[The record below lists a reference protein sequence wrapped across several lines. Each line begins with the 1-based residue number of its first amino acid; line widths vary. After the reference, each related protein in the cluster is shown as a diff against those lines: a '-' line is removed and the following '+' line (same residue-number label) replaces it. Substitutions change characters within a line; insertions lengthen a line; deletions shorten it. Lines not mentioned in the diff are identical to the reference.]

1 MSLDQIIDRFKRKIT
16 TVLIE
21 IWGPSL
27 LVAVLW
33 SASLWLSLPFA
44 TELAIYS
51 IYVLGCNLLYG
62 YLGMVSFGQP
72 VYLSVGAYSTAIYLA
87 YLGHNPLVGILMG
100 VLAGFV
106 VGFALGPPF
115 VRLRGDYF
123 ALVNLAT
130 CAIGYFVVAK
140 LFIGITGGEDG
151 LWYRARMGVLPILDL
166 RYPNKF
172 FIFALL
178 VALGTLIIYKF
189 LVQSAFGISC
199 LAVKANERKM
209 RFLGYNAFQIKW
221 AGFILAS
228 MLSALSGSLFAVNFG
243 FVNPSLGEPIRAGE
257 VLVATLLGGGGTVYG
272 PFFGAFAFLGIKN
285 VVSKYI
291 IARWELYM
299 GILTI
304 LVMFRFEKGIWG
316 NIDAIIKERFVGR
329 RADTP

>member
-1 MSLDQIIDRFKRKIT
+1 MTRFLKD
-16 TVLIE
+16 
-21 IWGPSL
+21 IWGPVL
-27 LVAVLW
+27 LVVVLW
-33 SASLWLSLPFA
+33 SAKFWLSLPFA

-51 IYVLGCNLLYG
+51 IYVMGCNLLYG

-72 VYLSVGAYSTAIYLA
+72 VYLSVGAYTTAIYLA
-87 YLGHNPLVGILMG
+87 YLGHNLLVAILMG
-100 VLAGFV
+100 LLAGFV

-130 CAIGYFVVAK
+130 CAIGYFVVTK

-151 LWYRARMGVLPILDL
+151 LWYRTRMGALPILDI
-166 RYPNKF
+166 RHPSKF

-178 VALGTLIIYKF
+178 IALGTLIVYKY
-189 LVQSAFGISC
+189 LAQSAFGVSC

-221 AGFILAS
+221 AGFILAT

-257 VLVATLLGGGGTVYG
+257 VLIATLLGGAGTVYG
-272 PFFGAFAFLGIKN
+272 PFFGTFAFLGIKN
-285 VVSKYI
+285 VLSKYI
-291 IARWELYM
+291 IAKWELYM

-304 LVMFRFEKGIWG
+304 LVLFRFEKGIWG
-316 NIDAIIKERFVGR
+316 NIDAIIKERFISR
-329 RADTP
+329 RKEPSPRNGGVCLK

>member
-1 MSLDQIIDRFKRKIT
+1 MTK
-16 TVLIE
+16 VLKG
-21 IWGPSL
+21 IWGPVL
-27 LVAVLW
+27 LIIALW
-33 SASLWLSLPFA
+33 SAKFWLSLPFA
-44 TELAIYS
+44 TELAVYS
-51 IYVLGCNLLYG
+51 IYVMGCNLLYG

-72 VYLSVGAYSTAIYLA
+72 VYLCVGAYTTAIYLA
-87 YLGHNPLVGILMG
+87 YLGQNPLVAILMG
-100 VLAGFV
+100 LLAGFV

-130 CAIGYFVVAK
+130 CAIGYFMVTK

-151 LWYRARMGVLPILDL
+151 LWYRTRMGVLPILDL
-166 RYPNKF
+166 RHPSKF

-178 VALGTLIIYKF
+178 VALGTLIVYKY
-189 LVQSAFGISC
+189 LIESTFGVSC
-199 LAVKANERKM
+199 LAVKVNERKM

-221 AGFILAS
+221 AGFVLAT

-243 FVNPSLGEPIRAGE
+243 FVNPSLSEPIRAGE
-257 VLVATLLGGGGTVYG
+257 VLIATLLGGAGTVYG

-291 IARWELYM
+291 IAKWELYM

-304 LVMFRFEKGIWG
+304 LVLFRFEKGLWG
-316 NIDAIIKERFVGR
+316 NIEAIIKERFVGKR
-329 RADTP
+329 RGPSSLKGELGFK